1 MIGQPNGNHLS
12 RNGQRILSFTANMYS
27 FANMLLQFTQLA
39 GEPNFDS
46 NSRGNNK
53 WMTSRLGGSK
63 GFDECTEIL
72 QHHHGEEVIVLDTL
86 VCLFAKFTPQIP
98 ILDELERSLCTPL
111 RVINNIAVTPVDDLG
126 A

>member
-1 MIGQPNGNHLS
+1 MFVLACEAITTGASTNRPTLISVAMLPNTT
-12 RNGQRILSFTANMYS
+12 IPYS
-27 FANMLLQFTQLA
+27 
-39 GEPNFDS
+39 NFDS